1 LSNIFKVYNNLDL
14 YVIGGYLIAGDALD
28 MLDGTGKIQG
38 NDNPWA
44 LATRLV
50 YSF

>member
-1 LSNIFKVYNNLDL
+1 MV
-14 YVIGGYLIAGDALD
+14 
-28 MLDGTGKIQG
+28 DGTGKIQG